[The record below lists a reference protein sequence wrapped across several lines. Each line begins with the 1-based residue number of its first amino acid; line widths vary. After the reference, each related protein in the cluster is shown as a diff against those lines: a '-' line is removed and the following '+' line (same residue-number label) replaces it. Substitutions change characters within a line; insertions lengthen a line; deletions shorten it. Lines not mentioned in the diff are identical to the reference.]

1 MWVHDGDLRHY
12 PLRFSPAPWPL
23 STRRR
28 GAHTFCPRRSPSRS
42 DIVSVHNH
50 LALPAGSGATGEVLP
65 ILWKSRGF
73 PADSHPRTLPPSS
86 AGVCMERVEPL

>member
-28 GAHTFCPRRSPSRS
+28 GAHTFCPRRSPSRLTS
-42 DIVSVHNH
+42 SLFTTIWPCQPGRVPR
-50 LALPAGSGATGEVLP
+50 ARCCQFCGSPEGSPQTVTP
-65 ILWKSRGF
+65 
-73 PADSHPRTLPPSS
+73 DSSASS

>member
-28 GAHTFCPRRSPSRS
+28 GAHTFCPRRSPSRLTS
-42 DIVSVHNH
+42 S
-50 LALPAGSGATGEVLP
+50 LSQPSGPASRVGCHGEVLP

-73 PADSHPRTLPPSS
+73 PQTVTPTLREQRR
-86 AGVCMERVEPL
+86 GLYERVEPL